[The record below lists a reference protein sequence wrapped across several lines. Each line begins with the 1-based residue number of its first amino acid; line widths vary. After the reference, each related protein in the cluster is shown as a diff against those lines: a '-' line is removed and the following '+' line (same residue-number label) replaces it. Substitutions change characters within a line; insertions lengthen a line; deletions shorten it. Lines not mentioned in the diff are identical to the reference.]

1 VPHQTAH
8 LYWTLALAGVS
19 AGLMV
24 AVHNRLIR
32 RRLLVAAIMLAA
44 AAVLHAAIVWLP
56 DARLLQLHGWKI
68 EALLAVY
75 AVTSAL
81 VSLLFNPW
89 AEDRASDR
97 TPAIVQD
104 AVIAVILI
112 IASGFA
118 FRVSSLDFLA
128 GSAIVAAIVGFALQE
143 TLGNA
148 FAGIAIQI
156 EKPFRVGHWIAVGS
170 FEGAV
175 AEVTWRATKIRTKA
189 GNLVIVP
196 NNIIAREPINN
207 YSQPAAPTRVQVD
220 VGATYDVAPNEARAA
235 LLAALAQSRFVS
247 RSPAPDV
254 LVADFAASAITYR
267 VRFWIDDFSRD
278 DEARDEVRTLI
289 YYELRRRKIE
299 IPWPIQIE
307 YSREEPPADP
317 PERRERFKQSIAA
330 MPVFGSLPD
339 DGHQALAMAA
349 SELVF
354 ADGEVIVREGEPG
367 ASIFLVCR
375 GKVAVTVG
383 ADRREVAITEAGGY
397 FGEMS
402 LLTGEPRTATV
413 VARGDCT
420 VLEIGAEAFGAYLKS
435 RPEVIELLAEAALD
449 RRRALD
455 HSRAAE
461 GPSRAMPAAT
471 LTQRMRRFFGLGT
484 YGP

>member
-1 VPHQTAH
+1 MPAAHPTAH
-8 LYWTLALAGVS
+8 LFWTLALAAVS
-19 AGLMV
+19 AGLMA
-24 AVHNRLIR
+24 AVRNRLIR
-32 RRLLVAAIMLAA
+32 RRLLVATIVLAA
-44 AAVLHAAIVWLP
+44 AMSLHAAIVWLP
-56 DARLLQLHGWKI
+56 DNAFLQTQGWKI
-68 EALLAVY
+68 EALLAAF
-75 AVTSAL
+75 AVISAF

-89 AEDRASDR
+89 SEDRASER

-104 AVIAVILI
+104 AVVAVLLVV
-112 IASGFA
+112 ASVFA

-156 EKPFRVGHWIAVGS
+156 DKPFRVGHWIAVGS

-207 YSQPAAPTRVQVD
+207 YSQPTAPTRLQVE
-220 VGATYDVAPNEARAA
+220 VGATYDVAPNDVRAG
-235 LLAALAQSRFVS
+235 LLAAVAQARSVRT
-247 RSPAPDV
+247 SPAPEV
-254 LVADFAASAITYR
+254 LVLDFAGSAITYR

-278 DEARDEVRTLI
+278 DEARGEVRTLI

-317 PERRERFKQSIAA
+317 PERRQRFKQAIAA
-330 MPVFGSLPD
+330 MPVFAALPE
-339 DGHQALAMAA
+339 DGHHALATAA

-354 ADGEVIVREGEPG
+354 ADGEVIVREGEAG
-367 ASIFLVCR
+367 ASMFLVCR
-375 GKVAVTVG
+375 GKVAVTIG
-383 ADRREVAITEAGGY
+383 PERREVAVTEAGGY

-402 LLTGEPRTATV
+402 LLTGEARTATV

-420 VLEIGAEAFGAYLKS
+420 VLEIGAEAFGAYVKS
-435 RPEVIELLAEAALD
+435 RPDVIDVLAEAALA

-455 HSRAAE
+455 QSRAAA
-461 GPSRAMPAAT
+461 SPAHALPMAT
-471 LTQRMRRFFGLGT
+471 LTQRMRQFFGLGA
-484 YGP
+484 